1 MLSIILPTFNEEGN
15 IGEMLTLIKKNLQKI
30 NYEVIVIDD
39 NSSDKT
45 VEIAKSM
52 SKKLNVRVI
61 VRKKDYG
68 LSQSVVEGFRKANG
82 DIVCAMDSDL
92 QHPVEILPKMLDNI
106 KNCDIVIGSRFVAG
120 GEIEKWSFHR
130 KIISFFAKMMIMP
143 LTKVHDPMT
152 GFFMVRKSVIKFD
165 LLKPRGYKILLE
177 ILVRNNLKNFIE
189 VPIVFRDRIK
199 GKSKLS
205 MKVNFEYIKQVFSL
219 YLFYF
224 KNLF

>member
-15 IGEMLTLIKKNLQKI
+15 IGKMLTLIKKNLQKI
-30 NYEVIVIDD
+30 NYEVIVVDD

>member
-177 ILVRNNLKNFIE
+177 ILILHSLMKWQCRL
-189 VPIVFRDRIK
+189 IK
-199 GKSKLS
+199 RVS
-205 MKVNFEYIKQVFSL
+205 MCWK
-219 YLFYF
+219 
-224 KNLF
+224 

>member
-39 NSSDKT
+39 NSSDKP